1 MEALTALG
9 GIVISIGIDPGAKG
23 AIVAIDG
30 SNDILYAK
38 ELPFIGKVLDCAEV
52 FEVLLSLKSNDSDNT
67 FAVLEAVTARP
78 HQGVTSMFTFG
89 RGYGMLEALLIALGI
104 SYELSRP
111 SRTGWHKILHGIE
124 GTDPKTRAV
133 LFCRRRLPNLDL
145 TPGRKRKPDSGL
157 ADAACMAMWAKK
169 MQH

>member
-67 FAVLEAVTARP
+67 FAVLEAVTVENRAETWCNDTTDTKSFQGPYCRLTGTSAAEVRP
-78 HQGVTSMFTFG
+78 GKENDSISIDWFIEYKIGV
-89 RGYGMLEALLIALGI
+89 
-104 SYELSRP
+104 
-111 SRTGWHKILHGIE
+111 LHSL
-124 GTDPKTRAV
+124 AV
-133 LFCRRRLPNLDL
+133 
-145 TPGRKRKPDSGL
+145 
-157 ADAACMAMWAKK
+157 
-169 MQH
+169 